1 MSQWS
6 EIPVSVLLEATE
18 ISKRENRPII
28 IDWVNRTV
36 TITNARRKL
45 QWMRHRREFCTY
57 RTHLFNWSGTV

>member
-1 MSQWS
+1 MSQQS

-36 TITNARRKL
+36 AITNARRKL
-45 QWMRHRREFCTY
+45 QWMEHRGHFCTY
-57 RTHLFNWSGTV
+57 RTYLFNWRG